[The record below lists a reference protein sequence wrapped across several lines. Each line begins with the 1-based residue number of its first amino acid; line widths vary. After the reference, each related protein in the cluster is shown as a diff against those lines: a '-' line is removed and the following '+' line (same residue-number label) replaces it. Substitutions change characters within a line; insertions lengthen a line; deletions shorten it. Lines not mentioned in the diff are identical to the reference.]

1 MRKILWFVVLA
12 SVAIMPCPV
21 RSQLMSGP
29 MYGAGPRG
37 YDWAIGTWSCIN
49 RMPSATG
56 GTATQ
61 TLKVARAGGAIFF
74 RSTSASFDA
83 AWYDVYVPGK
93 KMWVSP
99 FILSDGT
106 YGSESTTQSGRRVVW
121 TGSAVFAGSGRPQ
134 NVRDTYVNSA
144 TKLTDLGEV
153 MSAGVWKVQFNITC
167 TKT

>member
-1 MRKILWFVVLA
+1 MTIV
-12 SVAIMPCPV
+12 PCTV
-21 RSQLMSGP
+21 RSQMMADS

-37 YDWAIGTWSCIN
+37 YDWAIGTWSCIDHI
-49 RMPSATG
+49 PSATG
-56 GTATQ
+56 VPATQ

-74 RSTSASFDA
+74 HSTSASFDA
-83 AWYDVYVPGK
+83 SWYDVYVPGK
-93 KMWVSP
+93 RMWVSP
-99 FILSDGT
+99 FILSDGS

-121 TGSAVFAGSGRPQ
+121 TGSAVFAGSGRTR